1 MTVKGDTP
9 QRIFPM
15 KMGRRRKVSQQTPK
29 RLTGGR
35 NENQREKRFF
45 RVLINIY
52 FFHACLSVP
61 PFALRVCILQCGQV
75 QRELTQSNGHI
86 GSSDAVRGFSFL
98 FFLFVSCRWIVVRP
112 KTRQHQF
119 VTRPKNTQRLFF
131 FFFSCTIVF

>member
-15 KMGRRRKVSQQTPK
+15 KMGRRRRKVSQQTPK

-45 RVLINIY
+45 RVFINIY
-52 FFHACLSVP
+52 FFHALSVP